1 MNVDQNISSRIN
13 LMRILL
19 ICGIVFVH
27 VPHDP
32 ASDVVIAQTG
42 WFNWL
47 SVFLGD
53 SLFRIG
59 VPCLSMISGYLLLR
73 KGAASF
79 DYGKVVRSKTM
90 TVLLPF
96 LIWNLGLFVAILGLQ
111 RVGIGVG
118 YFPDIT
124 ASLREMLTYAFALE
138 GMPANVPLYFLRDL
152 FVCILLSPILLFLLR
167 HAAIPALALLF
178 VLAVIPDL
186 SFAIVVKRSIL
197 FSFALGMFLGMRG
210 ADLKALDR
218 LAWPV
223 SIATLAAAFAL
234 SLAIYLSQPAYPWGV
249 DLARNIL
256 SIVGAFGFWM
266 ISAIAIE
273 TRLGRRLA
281 STGSLSFW
289 VFCAHYPVLVALWMV
304 WNRVAT
310 AEAYPLFYFGSV
322 VVSLVILV
330 ISNAVMMRIA
340 SPVYEVLT
348 GSRGRREKLA
358 KATSSRPVGSSHPM
372 EPKLSQQRR

>member
-1 MNVDQNISSRIN
+1 
-13 LMRILL
+13 MRILL

-32 ASDVVIAQTG
+32 ASDVVIAATG

-73 KGAASF
+73 KGVASF
-79 DYGKVVRSKTM
+79 DYGKVVRSKAM

-111 RVGIGVG
+111 RVGIGAG

-124 ASLREMLTYAFALE
+124 ASFREMLTYAFALE
-138 GMPANVPLYFLRDL
+138 DMPANVPLYFLRDL
-152 FVCILLSPILLFLLR
+152 FVCILLSPVLLFLLR
-167 HAAIPALALLF
+167 RAAIPTLAVLF

-186 SFAIVVKRSIL
+186 SFGIVVKRSIL
-197 FSFALGMFLGMRG
+197 FSFALGMFLGLRG

-218 LAWPV
+218 FAWPG
-223 SIATLAAAFAL
+223 SIGTLLAAFVL

-256 SIVGAFGFWM
+256 SIVGAFGVWM

-273 TRLGRRLA
+273 TRLGKRLA
-281 STGSLSFW
+281 ATGSLSFW
-289 VFCAHYPVLVALWMV
+289 VFCAHYPVLVLLWMV
-304 WNRVAT
+304 WNRIAT
-310 AEAYPLFYFGSV
+310 PEAYPIFYFGSV

-330 ISNAVMMRIA
+330 ISNAVIMRIA
-340 SPVYEVLT
+340 PPVYQVLT
-348 GSRGRREKLA
+348 GSRGRKEKLA
-358 KATSSRPVGSSHPM
+358 KATSNRSVGSSHPI

>member
-1 MNVDQNISSRIN
+1 MTVDQNISSRIN

-32 ASDVVIAQTG
+32 AADVVIAETG

-73 KGAASF
+73 KGVASF

-90 TVLLPF
+90 TVLVPF
-96 LIWNLGLFVAILGLQ
+96 LIWNLGLFFLIIGLQ
-111 RVGIGVG
+111 RAGIGAG

-124 ASLREMLTYAFALE
+124 ASFREMLTYAFALE
-138 GMPANVPLYFLRDL
+138 DMPANVPLYFLRDL
-152 FVCILLSPILLFLLR
+152 FVCILLSPVLLFLLR
-167 HAAIPALALLF
+167 RAAMPTLAILF

-197 FSFALGMFLGMRG
+197 FSFALGMFLGLRG

-218 LAWPV
+218 FAWPG
-223 SIATLAAAFAL
+223 SIATLLAAFAL

-256 SIVGAFGFWM
+256 SIVGAFGVWM
-266 ISAIAIE
+266 LSAILIE
-273 TRLGRRLA
+273 SRLGKRLA
-281 STGSLSFW
+281 ATGSLSFW
-289 VFCAHYPVLVALWMV
+289 VFCAHYPVLVLLWMV
-304 WNRVAT
+304 WNRIGPV
-310 AEAYPLFYFGSV
+310 EAYPVFYFGAV

-330 ISNAVMMRIA
+330 ISNAVIMRVVP
-340 SPVYEVLT
+340 PVYQLLT
-348 GSRGRREKLA
+348 GSRGRKEKLA
-358 KATSSRPVGSSHPM
+358 KAVSGRTTETNGSM

>member
-1 MNVDQNISSRIN
+1 
-13 LMRILL
+13 MRILL

-90 TVLLPF
+90 TVLVPF

-111 RVGIGVG
+111 HVGIGVG

-124 ASLREMLTYAFALE
+124 ASVRDMLTYAFALE

-152 FVCILLSPILLFLLR
+152 FVCILLSPVLLFLMR
-167 HAAIPALALLF
+167 RAAIPVLAVLF

-197 FSFALGMFLGMRG
+197 FSFTLGMFLGLRG

-218 LAWPV
+218 FAWPG
-223 SIATLAAAFAL
+223 SIATLAAAFVL

-249 DLARNIL
+249 DLARNVL
-256 SIVGAFGFWM
+256 SIVGAFGVWM

-273 TRLGRRLA
+273 TRLGKRLA
-281 STGSLSFW
+281 ATGSLSFW

-304 WNRVAT
+304 WNRVGSP
-310 AEAYPLFYFGSV
+310 EAYPLFYFGSV

-330 ISNAVMMRIA
+330 ISNAVMMRVA
-340 SPVYEVLT
+340 SPVYQILT

-358 KATSSRPVGSSHPM
+358 KATSNRPVGSSHPM

>member
-1 MNVDQNISSRIN
+1 MTVDQNISSRIN

-32 ASDVVIAQTG
+32 AADVVIAETG

-79 DYGKVVRSKTM
+79 DYGKVVRSKAM
-90 TVLLPF
+90 TVLVPF
-96 LIWNLGLFVAILGLQ
+96 LIWNLGLFLAILGLQ

-124 ASLREMLTYAFALE
+124 ASFRDVLTYAFALE
-138 GMPANVPLYFLRDL
+138 DLPANVPLYFLRDL
-152 FVCILLSPILLFLLR
+152 FVCILLSPVLLFLLR
-167 HAAIPALALLF
+167 RAAIPTLAILF

-186 SFAIVVKRSIL
+186 SFAIVIKRSIL
-197 FSFALGMFLGMRG
+197 FSFALGMFLGLRA

-218 LAWPV
+218 FAWPG
-223 SIATLAAAFAL
+223 SIATLLAAFAL
-234 SLAIYLSQPAYPWGV
+234 SLAIFLSQPAYPWGV

-256 SIVGAFGFWM
+256 SIVGAFGVWM
-266 ISAIAIE
+266 ISALAIE
-273 TRLGRRLA
+273 TRIGKRLA
-281 STGSLSFW
+281 ATGSLSFW
-289 VFCAHYPVLVALWMV
+289 IFCAHYPVLVLLWMV
-304 WNRVAT
+304 WNRVGSP
-310 AEAYPLFYFGSV
+310 EAYPIFYFGSV

-330 ISNAVMMRIA
+330 ISNAVIMRIVP
-340 SPVYEVLT
+340 PVYQLLT
-348 GSRGRREKLA
+348 GSRGRKEKLA
-358 KATSSRPVGSSHPM
+358 KATSNRPVGSSHPM